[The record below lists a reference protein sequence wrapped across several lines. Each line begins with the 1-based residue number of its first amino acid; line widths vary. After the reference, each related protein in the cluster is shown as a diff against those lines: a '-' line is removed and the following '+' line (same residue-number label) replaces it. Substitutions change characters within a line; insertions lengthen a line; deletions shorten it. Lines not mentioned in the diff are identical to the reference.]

1 MTSAQGG
8 GSFLPPLPL
17 IIRPMGEEGL
27 QAMEPSSSDTKRVNG
42 RRRPSMATNILVT
55 GGAGYIGSH
64 TCKAL
69 AARGYTPIT
78 YDNLCR
84 GNRWAVKWGPLEE
97 GDIKDEARVRAVL
110 EKYEPAAVMHFAA
123 YAYVGESVAR
133 PFLYYDNN
141 FSGSAALLRA
151 IVDHRVVPVVF
162 SSSCATYGIPESVPI
177 IEEQSQQPI
186 NPYGASKLY
195 VERLLDELHKLHGL
209 PQITLRYF
217 NAAGADP
224 DGEIGEAHD
233 PETHLIPLA
242 IRAACSG
249 EPLTVFG
256 TDYDTRD
263 GTCVRDYVHVCDIAD
278 AHVTALEHLLA
289 GGQSRALN
297 LANRA
302 GYSVMEVV
310 NCVENVCGVALR
322 LHTAARREGD
332 PPVLVGDGRR
342 ARAVLGWLPRRSNL
356 ETQIRD
362 AWRWM
367 MTTNAAY
374 PSSHLSHRAIP
385 SKGTA

>member
-1 MTSAQGG
+1 
-8 GSFLPPLPL
+8 
-17 IIRPMGEEGL
+17 
-27 QAMEPSSSDTKRVNG
+27 MEPISSGAKRTIG
-42 RRRPSMATNILVT
+42 RRRASVATNVLVT

-64 TCKAL
+64 ACKAL
-69 AARGYTPIT
+69 AAQGYTPIT

-110 EKYEPAAVMHFAA
+110 EKYEPVAVMHFAA
-123 YAYVGESVAR
+123 YAYVGESVAQ

-141 FSGSAALLRA
+141 FMGSAALLRA
-151 IVDHRVVPVVF
+151 IVDHRVIPVVF

-186 NPYGASKLY
+186 NPYGASKLF
-195 VERLLDELHKLHGL
+195 VERLLGDLNKLHGL
-209 PQITLRYF
+209 PWMALRYF

-242 IRAACSG
+242 IRAALSG

-256 TDYDTRD
+256 SDYETSD

-278 AHVTALEHLLA
+278 AHVKALEHLLA

-297 LANRA
+297 LANKA
-302 GYSVMEVV
+302 GYSVKEVADA
-310 NCVENVCGVALR
+310 VENVCGHTVL
-322 LHTAARREGD
+322 LHMAARRQGD
-332 PPVLVGDGRR
+332 PAVLVGDARR
-342 ARAVLGWLPRRSNL
+342 ARTILGWLPQRSSL

-362 AWRWM
+362 ASRWM
-367 MTTNAAY
+367 MANAPY
-374 PSSHLSHRAIP
+374 SSSHVNFRAIP
-385 SKGTA
+385 PKENASPRDVRSQSSSWNIRTEPGKLCAND